1 MSSSGFGTLSI
12 NQLNHNTMKTEKF
25 IFQSYPELKEYV
37 DAIEKQVNGLTFGQ
51 VKIITKLLL
60 DRLKMYK
67 IENKGLTNLQS

>member
-1 MSSSGFGTLSI
+1 
-12 NQLNHNTMKTEKF
+12 MKTEKF
-25 IFQSYPELKEYV
+25 IFQSYPEFKEYV

>member
-1 MSSSGFGTLSI
+1 
-12 NQLNHNTMKTEKF
+12 MKTEKF
-25 IFQSYPELKEYV
+25 IFQSYPEFKEYV

-51 VKIITKLLL
+51 FKIITKLLL